1 MSKLTNVTN
10 NYPICSILL
19 YNLVYPE
26 YMQII
31 VRKIYGNGIS
41 PLIIRVLYATK

>member
-1 MSKLTNVTN
+1 MSKLTNVN
-10 NYPICSILL
+10 PNCSILL